1 MTVPAKQATVVLLP
15 GDGVGPEVIAEA
27 QRVLELVAKVRA
39 HKVNISFKTELIG
52 GASIDAH
59 GKSLLLFTVSISLF
73 SLVLWGVDKATLCAW
88 IMGRT
93 HVVHFLSER

>member
-1 MTVPAKQATVVLLP
+1 MTVVPKQSTIVLLP

-39 HKVNISFKTELIG
+39 HKVSITFKTELIG

-59 GKSLLLFTVSISLF
+59 GKSSSFSIVSSRC
-73 SLVLWGVDKATLCAW
+73 SNGDKVALCAW
-88 IMGRT
+88 IMGHT
-93 HVVHFLSER
+93 HCLR